1 MAIEIHAPILA
12 QIRERV
18 EGVQKLYR
26 FENNF
31 GASVVKGVH
40 TYGGEDGLWEMAPV
54 FFKDATNTN
63 YVLCYPPTVCPD
75 GDVVGWLSG
84 DEVEAK
90 LSLIKLLDDNY
101 KDELFR
107 TGITHDE
114 ESYSQVH
121 GNVDPNSLK
130 GSIYNRGEGV
140 QRVHGDNE

>member
-1 MAIEIHAPILA
+1 MAIEIHEPILA
-12 QIRERV
+12 QIWERV

-40 TYGGEDGLWEMAPV
+40 TYGGEDGLWELAPV

-114 ESYSQVH
+114 ESTLH
-121 GNVDPNSLK
+121 GADPITDDNDPRYTTAVANSD
-130 GSIYNRGEGV
+130 S
-140 QRVHGDNE
+140 HGDNE